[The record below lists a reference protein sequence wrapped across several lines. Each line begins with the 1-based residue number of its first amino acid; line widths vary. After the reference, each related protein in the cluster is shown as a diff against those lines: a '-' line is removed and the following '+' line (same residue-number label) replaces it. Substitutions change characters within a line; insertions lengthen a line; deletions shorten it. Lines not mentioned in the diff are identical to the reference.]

1 MVNLIGFKK
10 GKNDFVNLKSWKRSI
25 KIKSGKLSKKKK
37 KWKTNVREKW
47 RSGRKNCFFL
57 AKN

>member
-25 KIKSGKLSKKKK
+25 KIKSGKLSTKQKKKK
-37 KWKTNVREKW
+37 KVEN
-47 RSGRKNCFFL
+47 
-57 AKN
+57 